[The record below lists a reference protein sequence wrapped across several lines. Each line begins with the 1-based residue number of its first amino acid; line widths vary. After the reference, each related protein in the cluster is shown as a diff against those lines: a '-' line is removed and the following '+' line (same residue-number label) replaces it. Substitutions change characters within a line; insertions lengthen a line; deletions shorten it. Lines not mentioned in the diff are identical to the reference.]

1 MEIFKLFG
9 SVLVETSGAEKN
21 LNDVDKK
28 AQGLTEKIGGYIKSA
43 AAWASGIAA
52 AVGAA
57 GAWLVSQANEV
68 SDYGDKIDKKSQQLG
83 FTTREY
89 QEWEHVLQH
98 YGTSLDE
105 TGKKIRD
112 LYENV
117 ANGKQ
122 DTLDALEAI
131 GIKLAEADSMTP
143 GELFERVITGL
154 QGVKSDGTRAAIA
167 TTLFGNAADRLNPL
181 LNATAEE
188 TAEARKHMEELGGLM
203 TDKQVAQAAAYAD
216 AVLDFKTAW
225 GGLSMMIGMA
235 VMPALTGC
243 INWLT
248 KTGIPGIKSFCSD
261 VAAAINDAWGSI
273 SDFASSAWDS
283 MVQFT
288 ADAMEF
294 VDNMFTVDGSYD
306 TSGNREKTIAGRS
319 GGSNTASSPAA
330 SSNPRARGS
339 HASGLD
345 FVPWPEGLVKVH
357 YGETI
362 LNKADADDYRKG
374 NTGRGPVNVTIHVSS
389 VPQTPA
395 EFAAATAAAFERAV
409 WVT

>member
-1 MEIFKLFG
+1 MKIFKLIG
-9 SVLVETSGAEKN
+9 DVLVDTLGAERN
-21 LNDVDKK
+21 LDNLDKK
-28 AQGLTEKIGGYIKSA
+28 AQGSTENLAKMVRSA
-43 AAWASGIAA
+43 AAWGNMIADAVEKAGKWLIDQAA
-52 AVGAA
+52 AVM
-57 GAWLVSQANEV
+57 N
-68 SDYGDKIDKKSQQLG
+68 YGDNIDKQSQQLG
-83 FTTREY
+83 FTAREY

-112 LYENV
+112 LYVNV

-131 GIKLAEADSMTP
+131 GITLAEADSMTP
-143 GELFERVITGL
+143 GELFERVVTGL
-154 QGVKSDGTRAAIA
+154 QGVASEGDKAQIA
-167 TTLFGNAADRLNPL
+167 TTLFGNAADKLNPL
-181 LNATAEE
+181 LHGTAEE
-188 TAEARKHMEELGGLM
+188 TKKARDHMEELGALM
-203 TDKQVAQAAAYAD
+203 TDEQVTQAAAYSD

-225 GGLSMMIGMA
+225 GGLAMMIGLA

-243 INWLT
+243 IDWLA
-248 KTGIPGIKSFCSD
+248 KTGIPGVKNFCSD
-261 VAAAINDAWGSI
+261 VAAAINDAWNSI
-273 SDFASSAWDS
+273 SDFASSAWDN

-294 VDNMFTVDGSYD
+294 VDNMFTVDGHYD
-306 TSGNREKTIAGRS
+306 SGDRKTNNERRAGT
-319 GGSNTASSPAA
+319 NSPLTPST
-330 SSNPRARGS
+330 SSNPRAKGS

-357 YGETI
+357 YGEQI
-362 LNKADADDYRKG
+362 LNKADADAYRQG
-374 NTGRGPVNVTIHVSS
+374 NTGRGPVNVTINVSS

-395 EFAAATAAAFERAV
+395 ELAAATAAAFERAV